1 MNEKDV
7 KLLFDAGHW
16 EYAQV
21 ARSPD
26 NDGWLVHLHPKNKH
40 LPAQNLSLKRGCNRV
55 FKTSDTAIL
64 WCKDIGFSQVVI
76 TMSNEPEKEQ
86 EMSTQASPNVFQSDT
101 VLLVEDN
108 SDDIALT
115 LHAFKK
121 HGIKSEVVVTTDG
134 EEAVHYL
141 FGEGKYSDRNV
152 HEIPRLIL
160 LDLKLPKL
168 NGLEVLKR
176 IRENAITRFIPVV
189 LLTTSDEHS
198 DVIEGYK
205 LGSNS
210 YIKKPESYDVF
221 ESVVTNL
228 TEYWLSFNTSAPN
241 QTIQ

>member
-21 ARSPD
+21 VRCSD
-26 NDGWLVHLHPKNKH
+26 NDGWFVHLHPKNQH
-40 LPAQNLSLKRGCNRV
+40 LPAQSLSLKRGCDRV

-64 WCKDIGFSQVVI
+64 WCKDIGFSKVVV
-76 TMSNEPEKEQ
+76 TMSDNPEEIH
-86 EMSTQASPNVFQSDT
+86 ENPTQASPHVFQSDT

-121 HGIKSEVVVTTDG
+121 NGIKSKVVVTTDG

-141 FGEGKYSDRNV
+141 FAEGKFADRNIN
-152 HEIPRLIL
+152 EIPRLIL

-168 NGLEVLKR
+168 NGLEVLKK
-176 IRENAITRFIPVV
+176 IRENPITRFIPVV

-221 ESVVTNL
+221 ENVVTNL

-241 QTIQ
+241 HIIQ

>member
-7 KLLFDAGHW
+7 RLLFDAGHW

-21 ARSPD
+21 AQSSKE
-26 NDGWLVHLHPKNKH
+26 DGWLVHIHPKNKN
-40 LPAQNLSLKRGCNRV
+40 LPAQTLALKRGCDRI
-55 FKTSDTAIL
+55 FKASDTAIQ
-64 WCKDIGFSQVVI
+64 WCKEIGFSQVYV
-76 TMSNEPEKEQ
+76 TLNE
-86 EMSTQASPNVFQSDT
+86 SPIVNSPQSEETNPHMFQSDT

-108 SDDIALT
+108 NDDIAIT

-121 HGIKSEVVVTTDG
+121 HGIESELVVATDG
-134 EEAVHYL
+134 EEAIHYL
-141 FGEGKYSDRNV
+141 FAEGKYANRNKYD
-152 HEIPRLIL
+152 IPRLIL

-168 NGLEVLKR
+168 NGLEVLKKV
-176 IRENAITRFIPVV
+176 RENPITRFIPVV

-221 ESVVTNL
+221 EDIVTNL
-228 TEYWLSFNTSAPN
+228 TQYWLGFNTSPPN
-241 QTIQ
+241 QPTQ